1 LQTALSLK
9 TERAY
14 AQDQAG
20 ILTNDQFDYPSW
32 EKLPANVSTA
42 VFAADW
48 PDIEYEISSAPF
60 GTPSANT
67 PASPIDERVV
77 DASAFP
83 MLTPGHSKAM
93 VCVLAEKI
101 AADILAGK

>member
-1 LQTALSLK
+1 L
-9 TERAY
+9 
-14 AQDQAG
+14 
-20 ILTNDQFDYPSW
+20 
-32 EKLPANVSTA
+32 TA

-48 PDIEYEISSAPF
+48 PDIEYEMSSAPF

-83 MLTPGHSKAM
+83 MLTPGHSKSM

-101 AADILAGK
+101 ATDILAGNRGVVRRAGDLSRYSIHYFAPTMFVGPRT